1 MDMFLSEEWIDARIK
16 IPEEMF
22 EYGDESITLPA
33 QYFDNLWQPD
43 LYFLNSKV
51 VGLYRYYLYFQ
62 YCNSE
67 KKIIEIAGLTQK
79 FSSVTI
85 FRNKTIKYSA
95 RMHAI
100 VACQM
105 EFQHYPMDTQVC
117 PISIE
122 SCEYFFYKYDCLI
135 FNSFIQ

>member
-1 MDMFLSEEWIDARIK
+1 MDMFLKQEWTDARIK

-22 EYGDESITLPA
+22 EYGDDSITLPSN
-33 QYFDNLWQPD
+33 YFENLWQPD

-51 VGLYRYYLYFQ
+51 V
-62 YCNSE
+62 
-67 KKIIEIAGLTQK
+67 EIATLTHK
-79 FSSVTI
+79 FSSVTLY
-85 FRNKTIKYSA
+85 RNKTIRYAA

-105 EFQHYPMDTQVC
+105 EFQHYPMDTQIC

-122 SCEYFFYKYDCLI
+122 SCTYLKQKNNKNSI
-135 FNSFIQ
+135 FSSSFLQ